1 MPIQNG
7 KYVAPTWTN
16 NAPPAIDANELNA
29 MSQSIQNNY
38 PAITGT
44 AQAGEDLDFLDV
56 VDINDGT
63 ATKTMAE
70 KIEISYSGVGN
81 SGKNAGSAIP
91 FYADYQLDLYVT
103 KLDGLGY
110 DDTLNFSFI
119 NRDNGEEKFNSSFD
133 ISTISGASNYGDV
146 CPGIPI
152 KIASGVVAIPFTAF
166 RTSYYNKFGIIILR
180 YSSSSV
186 TSTYGYLDVDD
197 ELGSYDSADTYY
209 FKSCYSKTNKAV
221 ITMIVR
227 PSSTYGSYIFV
238 TFINTSTYRV
248 TNNIFLNSTQNQFIS
263 GRGFIG
269 FDLCMYDDTH
279 CIAVG
284 YSNSGGDFYDL
295 ILQEVTL
302 TSSSASYGYNGTL
315 YSGGTGMTSANVCL
329 YKSKTNGNVYALF
342 EIMKSSASDS
352 GALMFSKIVKSGST
366 YNSISSTSTE
376 ISSGTTISANLPV
389 FDLSDVY
396 YSCYSDSG
404 GSAIIKID
412 TLGGDAEIL
421 YINIPG
427 GYNSYNFSYL
437 NYVYQVDW
445 QYSNRAPVL
454 LYTINLVNIS
464 KDAIAISNVS
474 SGGNVN
480 LLYGGIYKNDL
491 IDVGTKIYS
500 DGIIAESFEQG
511 YLSVIPKTENNSYM
525 TNITITSSTP
535 DVIEIDCGF
544 KPNFI
549 SIIISSY
556 GGSNNRYV
564 TGYFIYNDFY
574 FYFYTN
580 LHPSISTT
588 NNFIIF
594 SDNGF
599 SFLSNKLE
607 NNSIYRICAYKY

>member
-44 AQAGEDLDFLDV
+44 ARAGEDLDFLDV
-56 VDINDGT
+56 VDINGGT

-70 KIEISYSGVGN
+70 KIDINYSGVGN
-81 SGKNAGSAIP
+81 SGQNSGSATP

-103 KLDGLGY
+103 KLSGLS
-110 DDTLNFSFI
+110 DDTLHFSFI
-119 NRDNGEEKFNSSFD
+119 NRDNGKEKFNSSFD

-166 RTSYYNKFGIIILR
+166 RTGHYNKFGIIILK

-186 TSTYGYLDVDD
+186 TSTYGYFDVDD
-197 ELGSYDSADTYY
+197 ALDAYDSAYTYY

-248 TNNIFLNSTQNQFIS
+248 TNNIFLDATKTQFIS
-263 GRGFIG
+263 GKGFIG

-284 YSNSGGDFYDL
+284 YSNSGGNFYSL

-342 EIMKSSASDS
+342 EIMKSSSSDS
-352 GALMFSKIVKSGST
+352 SALMFSKIVKSGST

-389 FDLSDVY
+389 FDLNDVY
-396 YSCYSDSG
+396 YSCYSDSSK
-404 GSAIIKID
+404 SAIIKID
-412 TLGGDAEIL
+412 TINGSCKIL
-421 YINIPG
+421 DISTYG
-427 GYNSYNFSYL
+427 GYNSHNFSYL

-454 LYTINLVNIS
+454 LYTIDLVNIS

-474 SGGNVN
+474 SGKNVN

-511 YLSVIPKTENNSYM
+511 YLSVIPKTENNSYV

-535 DVIEIDCGF
+535 DIIEIDCGF
-544 KPNFI
+544 VPNFI
-549 SIIISSY
+549 SIICTSY
-556 GGSNNRYV
+556 GGEGSYTKCYTV
-564 TGYFIYNDFY
+564 YKDFY
-574 FYFYTN
+574 ITYESRN
-580 LHPSISTT
+580 SGNPIIQD
-588 NNFIIF
+588 NVDFIIF

-599 SFLSNKLE
+599 SILGGLLE
-607 NNSIYRICAYKY
+607 SSIYKICAYKY